1 MSQLKWKSKTNIP
14 LSKIASKVTWGEQ
27 IGSGSKPVS
36 SEDLRENS
44 QSQKSCLFQAPTPGG
59 FQKSEEVL
67 SSPASSITLS
77 QHESQ
82 LFTQLPMAKM
92 EKMFEEDVDSTG
104 ALGMK
109 AFIKAT
115 KKILSN
121 VSDEMLEALF
131 LKVDTNCNGS
141 ITWQKYVDYVMRE
154 FQRKEMMRTSQY
166 RLRFHLPMRII
177 PLNHGCEI
185 VKVQILIQQFKKIG
199 HLLTVTKDGILQI
212 WSETFSL
219 INSFRLNQIQQPHHQ
234 QMWVID
240 MVCLHNMNL
249 IAIASTDQKIE
260 FFDISNHNCARAFTF
275 TDLDSCVLTIDYWSD
290 CHRGVFCYGDTKG
303 NVIVFT
309 SSNVTHGLFNPR
321 ILPRTSKWDH
331 WTNVSARKLLNE
343 KSPLYRSYWL
353 KALHPN
359 WCQQVKFIP
368 QLNMVASCSAIE
380 KSSLVLTLLPSKG
393 LESPKFSVLNLRKG
407 ILCFDYCPDK
417 NLVVTGGYDPLIRL
431 WNPFFSKRPMWL
443 MKGHQTSVTHIL
455 MNSKNSSILFSISK
469 DKNIR
474 VWDMQDYICLQSFC
488 GKLFA
493 LGNCPVT
500 SAYFHENEDSLVCTT
515 YSIGILKGY
524 LETKGPG
531 KAGQKTST
539 YSTPLCAILY
549 SKIFKQVVSGC
560 LSSLVTVWEITTGRR
575 MMEFC
580 VTGDQHVEL
589 TTMCLDESERRLL
602 TGLCDGTIK
611 MWNYAVGECLMTFP
625 NPDQLEVSGIV
636 HMNKVFYVTGWS
648 KRITC
653 FTLHETKP
661 MLRCHHWQNFHKED
675 VLSMAKYQN
684 QFLGTS
690 SYNGDV
696 LLWNANLFKPILNF
710 NASKSP
716 LPLLPK
722 KIQEVDNSPAEGF
735 RSSRTYAEP
744 KKWAHKAPTQPPD
757 PRAKTVAKAHLQRNV
772 MSAPPVMKR
781 PRDRE
786 PERPVPLQK
795 PLSAESPKLFRIPYG
810 RQSVLRDAQRRGG
823 EFQKK
828 VLLQSNASV
837 EKIIF
842 LQTRPRLPH
851 TATLLSSCV
860 DGHIYAWSIHGG
872 GGLLGKFPVDFED
885 KGDVVVGAMA
895 TDEKDLILVTGDC
908 KGYIKIWDIKD
919 YCTFS
924 DKCPL
929 QPNGT
934 SKFQFL
940 IPERVQINLPHYIP
954 LKEKEV
960 VAGQTIS
967 LVPPKLLNTWKD
979 HLDSVADILYVDAFQ
994 LVISAG
1000 QDCNVKAR
1008 KLSGDTVGTFGLS
1021 VWKRLRDI
1029 QMVGESELR
1038 RNSKEEDDTVVAAQ
1052 KAFHS
1057 ELQEERALAEALVY
1071 QRQEEVALVA
1081 LLNGKPD
1088 TEAEAWANLQK
1099 ITQTSPW
1106 AGQRSQEDVE
1116 SSWCKWESKGK
1127 QESKVVGAAY
1137 KPKDRSRSPGL
1148 WSTNVQYSWMKYQI
1162 SPQIYQSLHFNNL
1175 SPTHMSDLVLHNVL
1189 GQQGQRTHPVTHN
1202 RQKDPDADRETMP
1215 NTTTSSPTA
1224 SLSPSD
1230 SLSWTASGFR
1240 FLESGLSTSPYLQ
1253 SSPSVLSQASRYIV
1267 QRLAT
1272 PMPVASSIKQLSR
1285 PLNTTLLSSMKSSR
1299 IGF

>member
-77 QHESQ
+77 QRESQ

-92 EKMFEEDVDSTG
+92 EKVFEEDVDSTG
-104 ALGMK
+104 ALGVK

-115 KKILSN
+115 KKILSS

-131 LKVDTNCNGS
+131 LKVDTDCNGS

-212 WSETFSL
+212 WSETFAL

-493 LGNCPVT
+493 LGNCPIT

-531 KAGQKTST
+531 KAGEKTST

-611 MWNYAVGECLMTFP
+611 MWNYAVGECLLTFP

-661 MLRCHHWQNFHKED
+661 MLQCHHWQNFHKED

-722 KIQEVDNSPAEGF
+722 KI
-735 RSSRTYAEP
+735 
-744 KKWAHKAPTQPPD
+744 
-757 PRAKTVAKAHLQRNV
+757 
-772 MSAPPVMKR
+772 
-781 PRDRE
+781 
-786 PERPVPLQK
+786 
-795 PLSAESPKLFRIPYG
+795 
-810 RQSVLRDAQRRGG
+810 
-823 EFQKK
+823 
-828 VLLQSNASV
+828 
-837 EKIIF
+837 IF

-851 TATLLSSCV
+851 IATLLSSCV

-979 HLDSVADILYVDAFQ
+979 HLDSVADILYVDTFQ

-1008 KLSGDTVGTFGLS
+1008 KLSGDTIGTFGLS

-1029 QMVGESELR
+1029 QMVGDPELR

-1057 ELQEERALAEALVY
+1057 ELKEERALAEALAY
-1071 QRQEEVALVA
+1071 QRQEEAALVA

-1088 TEAEAWANLQK
+1088 TEAEAWTNLQK

-1106 AGQRSQEDVE
+1106 AGERSQEDVE

-1148 WSTNVQYSWMKYQI
+1148 RSTNVQYGWMKYQI

-1175 SPTHMSDLVLHNVL
+1175 SPTHTSDLVLHNVL

-1202 RQKDPDADRETMP
+1202 RQKDPDADRETVP

-1230 SLSWTASGFR
+1230 SLSWTASGSR

-1267 QRLAT
+1267 QRSAI
-1272 PMPVASSIKQLSR
+1272 PMPVASSVKQLSR
-1285 PLNTTLLSSMKSSR
+1285 PPNTTLLSSMKSSR